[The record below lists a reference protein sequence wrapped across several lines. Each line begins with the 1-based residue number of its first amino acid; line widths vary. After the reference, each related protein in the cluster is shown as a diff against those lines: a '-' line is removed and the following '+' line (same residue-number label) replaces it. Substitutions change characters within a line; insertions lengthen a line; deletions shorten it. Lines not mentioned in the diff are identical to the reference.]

1 MWTCCGDP
9 DVAEELQ
16 SLFLS
21 PRLDLRKKRHDA
33 VLFSADLCCAEL
45 SYFVI
50 ALHEMIYQANSVGLL
65 DTALSSS
72 SDTLVSG
79 LSAANKLFFKI
90 FFNLFSF

>member
-1 MWTCCGDP
+1 M
-9 DVAEELQ
+9 AEELQ

-21 PRLDLRKKRHDA
+21 ARLDLRRKQHDA

-72 SDTLVSG
+72 SHTLVSG
-79 LSAANKLFFKI
+79 LSDANKYLFF
-90 FFNLFSF
+90 NTQNHS